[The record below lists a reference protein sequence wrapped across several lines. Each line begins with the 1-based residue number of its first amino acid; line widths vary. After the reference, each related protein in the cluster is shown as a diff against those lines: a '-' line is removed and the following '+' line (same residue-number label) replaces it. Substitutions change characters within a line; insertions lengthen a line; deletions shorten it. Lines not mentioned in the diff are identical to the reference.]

1 MHIHMYT
8 SCTYTCKYQNV
19 ELLKVQQSGRSD
31 SGQALTDAN
40 KYISELEKQLADA
53 LAASHESAELRADD
67 QQHIAEL
74 EQQLADDQQRNSEL
88 EQQLADALEK
98 IERCKK
104 VYRATDLY
112 GRIQLYT
119 CIR

>member
-40 KYISELEKQLADA
+40 KYISELEQQL
-53 LAASHESAELRADD
+53 ADD

-88 EQQLADALEK
+88 KKQLADALEK

-104 VYRATDLY
+104 VYRTTDLY